1 MSHDTFGFAELPVEW
16 FDAPAADDPD
26 FDVPW
31 EPPQAADPFH
41 DDLPS
46 SPRKMP
52 NPWEAWEGMIRC
64 GTCHP
69 EYLTGEQKT

>member
-1 MSHDTFGFAELPVEW
+1 MSTEIEKLAELPVEW
-16 FDAPAADDPD
+16 FDAPPVDDPD

-31 EPPQAADPFH
+31 EPPQAADQFR

-52 NPWEAWEGMIRC
+52 NPWEGMIRC